1 MYIEATYK
9 SKQQIGIYVH
19 MDVIFKSG
27 SICNLNID
35 QMIHIYMRID
45 MVLIR
50 TSPKIDENITHC
62 KI

>member
-27 SICNLNID
+27 SICNFYID
-35 QMIHIYMRID
+35 QMIHIYEDRYGPN
-45 MVLIR
+45 
-50 TSPKIDENITHC
+50 SNFA
-62 KI
+62 